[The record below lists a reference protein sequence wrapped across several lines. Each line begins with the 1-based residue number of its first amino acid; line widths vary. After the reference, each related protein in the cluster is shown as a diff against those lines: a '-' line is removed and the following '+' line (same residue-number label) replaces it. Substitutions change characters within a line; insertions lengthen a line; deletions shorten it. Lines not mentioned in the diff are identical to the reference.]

1 MWNEELQFFSGY
13 QLEGKKQLK
22 QVKVLCK
29 NAYVTYSKVNLVNST
44 NRSSMCCYFL
54 LNPECQLNIFNYHSP
69 TE

>member
-29 NAYVTYSKVNLVNST
+29 KFIRHIQQSESGKFHQKKLSVLLFLVKS
-44 NRSSMCCYFL
+44 
-54 LNPECQLNIFNYHSP
+54 
-69 TE
+69 